1 MRPVAESFAVG
12 GGGQVDEAA
21 HVFEYGGETLAADG
35 AVGNTCHLKPAIR
48 EMLERLVIHEDRIIE
63 NLPDIK
69 ARELMLIGN
78 CVSICTREKM
88 EGIVVTFYYTG
99 LVVNMSSTA
108 VTLRHVVRYTPVDY
122 QAYLSRENNIRKVGH
137 RGGCKSGVGTRRCA
151 SESELR
157 VGKDQEVSSTENAR
171 IALSADAAGSL
182 TPALVLGPDEG
193 LEATALARRQ
203 EDREPINGTHITFVD
218 HGCSAASTRAA
229 RHRRFRSFHG
239 SCGPIPYVTFL
250 RKSIHE
256 VEFGRDPRSSFYS
269 LFQDPAKHIGDMQYL
284 RMFVRRY
291 LVHTSEG
298 NNPRQVPLYA
308 YLSARCAWP
317 NLDRELVK
325 ELVQEELVGLLK
337 TDRAIEKEKKRSR
350 IRGTA
355 VLLALNNESPE
366 PLFSRSGILYLR
378 SVSRISRS
386 VGVGVLF
393 LTVVFVIYTGV
404 VLSVLGDPLIV
415 RYSFKSLG
423 YYILSILVWAAT
435 GVCIILHSLSSRSPL
450 RPHVET
456 LMISSIWSAGA
467 VACTIMIMVITAEHL
482 TNRSI
487 YSLMS
492 TASANDLCS
501 FYKKY
506 KCSGL
511 FKSCE
516 NFSLEMCRD
525 LCAVLMLYTRGCY
538 DFFSSR
544 LQVVTIPLLVLSILV
559 GLLVLYSFFLLW
571 RQFRLAGSMSRRMPV
586 LGPPSR

>member
-1 MRPVAESFAVG
+1 MRPVAESFAIS

-21 HVFEYGGETLAADG
+21 HVFEYGGETRAADG
-35 AVGNTCHLKPAIR
+35 AVGNTRHLKPAIR

-63 NLPDIK
+63 NLPAIK
-69 ARELMLIGN
+69 APELMLIGN
-78 CVSICTREKM
+78 CVSLCTREKV
-88 EGIVVTFYYTG
+88 EGIVVAFHYTG
-99 LVVNMSSTA
+99 LVVNISSTT

-122 QAYLSRENNIRKVGH
+122 QAYLSRENNIRRIGH
-137 RGGCKSGVGTRRCA
+137 RGGCKSGVDTRRCA
-151 SESELR
+151 AESELK
-157 VGKDQEVSSTENAR
+157 VGKDREISSTENAR
-171 IALSADAAGSL
+171 IALSVDAAGSL
-182 TPALVLGPDEG
+182 TPALVLGPEEG

-203 EDREPINGTHITFVD
+203 DCEPISGADITFMD
-218 HGCSAASTRAA
+218 HGRPVASTRAA

-250 RKSIHE
+250 RKNIRE
-256 VEFGRDPRSSFYS
+256 VEFGRDPLSSFYS
-269 LFQDPAKHIGDMQYL
+269 VFQDPAKHIGDMQYL

-317 NLDRELVK
+317 NIDRELVK

-355 VLLALNNESPE
+355 VLLALNNESTE
-366 PLFSRSGILYLR
+366 PLFSRGVILHLR
-378 SVSRISRS
+378 SLSRISRS
-386 VGVGVLF
+386 VGFAVLF
-393 LTVVFVIYTGV
+393 STVVFIIYTGV
-404 VLSVLGDPLIV
+404 VLSVFEDPLIV

-435 GVCIILHSLSSRSPL
+435 GVCIVLHSLSSRSSL

-456 LMISSIWSAGA
+456 LVISSIWSAGT
-467 VACTIMIMVITAEHL
+467 VACTIMIMVITAKHL
-482 TNRSI
+482 TSRSI
-487 YSLMS
+487 LSYMS
-492 TASANDLCS
+492 TAPMNDLCS
-501 FYKKY
+501 FYQKY

-516 NFSLEMCRD
+516 NLSLEMCHD
-525 LCAVLMLYTRGCY
+525 LCAVLMLYTGGCY
-538 DFFSSR
+538 GFFLSR
-544 LQVVTIPLLVLSILV
+544 LLVVTIPLLVLSILV

>member
-1 MRPVAESFAVG
+1 MRPVAESIAVG

-21 HVFEYGGETLAADG
+21 HVLEDGGETRAADG
-35 AVGNTCHLKPAIR
+35 AVWNTCHLKPAIR

-63 NLPDIK
+63 NLPAIK
-69 ARELMLIGN
+69 APELMLIGN
-78 CVSICTREKM
+78 CVSLCAREKV
-88 EGIVVTFYYTG
+88 EGIVVAFHYTG
-99 LVVNMSSTA
+99 LVVNISSTA

-122 QAYLSRENNIRKVGH
+122 QAYLSRENNIRRVGH
-137 RGGCKSGVGTRRCA
+137 RGGCKSGVDTRLCA
-151 SESELR
+151 AESELR
-157 VGKDQEVSSTENAR
+157 VGEDQELSSTENAR
-171 IALSADAAGSL
+171 IALFVDAAGSL
-182 TPALVLGPDEG
+182 TPALVLGSEEG
-193 LEATALARRQ
+193 LEATALSRRQ
-203 EDREPINGTHITFVD
+203 EYHEPIRGTDITFVD
-218 HGCSAASTRAA
+218 HGRSAASTQAA
-229 RHRRFRSFHG
+229 RQRRFRSFHG

-256 VEFGRDPRSSFYS
+256 VEFGRDPRGSFYS

-355 VLLALNNESPE
+355 VLSALNNESPE
-366 PLFSRSGILYLR
+366 PLFSRSVILNLR
-378 SVSRISRS
+378 SVSRISCS
-386 VGVGVLF
+386 VGVGVIF

-415 RYSFKSLG
+415 RYSVKSLG
-423 YYILSILVWAAT
+423 YYILSILVWAAA
-435 GVCIILHSLSSRSPL
+435 GVCIILHSVWLRSPL

-467 VACTIMIMVITAEHL
+467 GACAIMIMVITAEHL

-487 YSLMS
+487 YSFMS
-492 TASANDLCS
+492 TAPVNDLCS

-506 KCSGL
+506 KCSGP

-516 NFSLEMCRD
+516 NLSLEMCRD

-538 DFFSSR
+538 DFFLSR

-559 GLLVLYSFFLLW
+559 GLLVLYSFLLLW
-571 RQFRLAGSMSRRMPV
+571 RQFRLAGSMSARMPV